1 MNYEQEYNIL
11 VEEMVALLGQIL
23 GEVTFDDYELQ
34 LIIEEKYNE
43 FGWAI
48 RRKRCALQYKFS
60 RRVVGRIFF
69 CPEMGG
75 KWAKIGC
82 FEKKYSL

>member
-43 FGWAI
+43 LAN
-48 RRKRCALQYKFS
+48 L
-60 RRVVGRIFF
+60 
-69 CPEMGG
+69 
-75 KWAKIGC
+75 
-82 FEKKYSL
+82 L